1 MRGPSRARQS
11 GHATRTVEHSSRP
24 SEYTVG
30 VYALIPVS
38 ASALPGRDV
47 IFETSEAYWAPEQ
60 HVQTYTPMGNTA

>member
-1 MRGPSRARQS
+1 M
-11 GHATRTVEHSSRP
+11 
-24 SEYTVG
+24 G